1 MLMSRAGRIPV
12 QTLAAG
18 LFAGTAAVAGLLAG
32 AAFAQSQ
39 AVAPRPVNP
48 EVGEDAPPVFT
59 ATISQ
64 GFTVDF
70 NYDLDD
76 SSPGTTYYA
85 DTLVGLGYTRSTETQ
100 NVSFGLDTG
109 LRALWQADEDF
120 EFTLASPTGAR
131 ASYGFEGASTEFNA
145 ELRYR
150 QRRTDFTRDLGD
162 FVTDEGVLPD
172 NLNELRGDTREL
184 RYDAEVGLELAT
196 DAPSSYAI
204 GFTGTRIDYSDEE
217 EGRFTPRQTA
227 QVEGAWTLRLN
238 PILSTIVGVSY
249 YTYSADN
256 EVETEMEVGEIDAGL
271 VWQPD
276 ANVRVRGGLG
286 YADRERSQL
295 VSGSRETTDAN
306 SGATLR
312 GDFLFVQENWN
323 LTGDARLTT
332 AAPQTRFSFDMR
344 GAYRLN
350 RGALTGRAF
359 NRYTTQDDGSS
370 EVRVTGIGFGVIRD
384 LNEVARVNVDFAVAR
399 EADIDDGSSTGDD
412 DPDTTNTSASISLS
426 YDLTQTVTTEVGY
439 GYRSEVQD
447 PTDAES
453 HRVFFTIGRE
463 FSAGL

>member
-64 GFTVDF
+64 GFTVDS

-286 YADRERSQL
+286 
-295 VSGSRETTDAN
+295 
-306 SGATLR
+306 
-312 GDFLFVQENWN
+312 
-323 LTGDARLTT
+323 
-332 AAPQTRFSFDMR
+332 
-344 GAYRLN
+344 
-350 RGALTGRAF
+350 
-359 NRYTTQDDGSS
+359 
-370 EVRVTGIGFGVIRD
+370 
-384 LNEVARVNVDFAVAR
+384 
-399 EADIDDGSSTGDD
+399 
-412 DPDTTNTSASISLS
+412 
-426 YDLTQTVTTEVGY
+426 
-439 GYRSEVQD
+439 
-447 PTDAES
+447 
-453 HRVFFTIGRE
+453 
-463 FSAGL
+463 